1 MLCYNMNNKHTTN
14 ELVTKHN
21 RQEKQM
27 TQLIHEMLDAKVNT
41 LSNNELMT
49 LKLELLRKVAELAK
63 ELQKREEEFDVEYD

>member
-1 MLCYNMNNKHTTN
+1 MNNKHTTN
-14 ELVTKHN
+14 ELVAKHN
-21 RQEKQM
+21 QQEKQM